1 VGETISVLI
10 TIKAYPA
17 ISQRYGEVVCVAG
30 IRTDTPTP
38 EWCRLFPVPFR
49 DLPFQ
54 QRFKKYQVIRLEAE
68 RHGTDTRPESYRP
81 NIDSIEVGESLPPG
95 GTWANRRPYVEPL
108 IVESMCEVLRRQRSD
123 GMSLA
128 VFRPGVVEDFTIE
141 ADAADWHPNKLD
153 VIRQPSLLFPTKA
166 GLEKIPYSFR
176 YRYRCDESGCNGH
189 HQSIIDWELA
199 EAFRTWAKYHET
211 ERLEMI
217 RDRWLG
223 MMCDPKRDTMFFVGN
238 QHQAPEAFLVLGTFY
253 PEKS

>member
-1 VGETISVLI
+1 MGDPISVLI
-10 TIKAYPA
+10 TVKAYPA

-30 IRTDTPTP
+30 IRTDTATP
-38 EWCRLFPVPFR
+38 RWCRLFPVPFR

-68 RHGTDTRPESYRP
+68 RHGTDTRPESLRP
-81 NIDSIEVGESLPPG
+81 NVDSIGVGEFLPAAG
-95 GTWANRRPYVEPL
+95 KWTQRRPFVDPL
-108 IVESMCEVLRRQRSD
+108 VMDSMCEVLRRQRSD
-123 GMSLA
+123 GTSLA

-141 ADAADWHPNKLD
+141 PDTAKWDPNKLD

-166 GLEKIPYSFR
+166 GLEKIPFRFR
-176 YRYRCDESGCNGH
+176 YRYRCNESGCNGH

-199 EAFRTWAKYHET
+199 EAFRTWEYDEP
-211 ERLEMI
+211 ERLEKI
-217 RDRWLG
+217 RERWLH

-253 PEKS
+253 PERT